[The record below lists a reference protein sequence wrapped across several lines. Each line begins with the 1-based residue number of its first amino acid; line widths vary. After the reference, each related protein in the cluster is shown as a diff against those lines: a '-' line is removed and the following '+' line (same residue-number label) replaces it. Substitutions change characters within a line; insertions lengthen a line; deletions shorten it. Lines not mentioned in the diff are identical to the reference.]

1 MKRGKVNML
10 VDLLS
15 LVIFSLVVS
24 TGLVLRAVLP
34 PGSGRLPAEGG
45 THDQILVLWGLSRH
59 QWGQI
64 HTYLSIALLLVLSL
78 HVALHWRFF
87 SSAFGKKADPG
98 LRRRMILGVVGLL
111 SVVALAV
118 APLLSPVKT
127 LSFSTDTSTVSPGR
141 RIYELECGKCHS
153 SEGRKIPRLPD
164 GDEGVV
170 FLRNAQPDNLH
181 GALRR
186 LSSKELDELVEYLRS
201 GNGD

>member
-1 MKRGKVNML
+1 ML

-15 LVIFSLVVS
+15 LVLFLLVAS
-24 TGLVLRAVLP
+24 TGVLLKAVLP

-78 HVALHWRFF
+78 HVLLHWRFF
-87 SSAFGKKADPG
+87 SNAFGKRADPG
-98 LRRRMILGVVGLL
+98 QRRRVYLGIVGVF

-127 LSFSTDTSTVSPGR
+127 LSLTKDTTVLSPGKR
-141 RIYELECGKCHS
+141 LYDLECSQCHGK
-153 SEGRKIPRLPD
+153 EGRGIPPLP
-164 GDEGVV
+164 EGEKGGE
-170 FLRNAQPDNLH
+170 FLRNARPEKAH
-181 GALRR
+181 AAIGR
-186 LSSKELDELVEYLRS
+186 LSTEELDELVVYLRS
-201 GNGD
+201 VQGRSVEN